1 MPSYHSSKHHSNS
14 FVSSPTWSLNTL
26 TSTTAS
32 SGSGGGLPVTPG
44 LSPVSLL
51 SPLGSA
57 RSVSMHSG
65 HGHAYAY
72 ASQMPST
79 PGAPHMGT
87 VPLPL
92 QHPQHSLPT
101 PPVSPERSRYTLSEL
116 LVYTGNRPPAKL
128 NYNAVQPPSST
139 CLHPSSNPNALNEP
153 AISTRAPHLLLDIPG
168 ISGGHF
174 YASSTHGAGHSVT
187 VREVLQALHVRL
199 SERASQGD
207 YNHLPSENHRR
218 AASASYS
225 QRNRAMP
232 DPAGLRRFD
241 LLGGRTTFA
250 GLQRA
255 ANGADVWH
263 VCFI

>member
-1 MPSYHSSKHHSNS
+1 M
-14 FVSSPTWSLNTL
+14 
-26 TSTTAS
+26 
-32 SGSGGGLPVTPG
+32 
-44 LSPVSLL
+44 
-51 SPLGSA
+51 
-57 RSVSMHSG
+57 
-65 HGHAYAY
+65 
-72 ASQMPST
+72 
-79 PGAPHMGT
+79 
-87 VPLPL
+87 
-92 QHPQHSLPT
+92 
-101 PPVSPERSRYTLSEL
+101 SEL
-116 LVYTGNRPPAKL
+116 LVYTGHRPPAKL

-174 YASSTHGAGHSVT
+174 YASTTRGAGHSVT
-187 VREVLQALHVRL
+187 VREVLHALHVKL

-207 YNHLPSENHRR
+207 YNHLPSENHKR
-218 AASASYS
+218 AATASYS